1 MELPVS
7 TSVHSCGISTPGGW
21 VSCKTARE
29 PRQVRKEATVAIPVL
44 CCDNPAAFY
53 IRLWTKT
60 SFYPPLE
67 RGSVSY
73 LVLARKFRPQT
84 FASIVGQEHIT
95 KALANAILWNRV
107 PHALLL
113 TGPRGVG
120 KTSAARVFA
129 RALNCTGREVPTES
143 VDEAKARELV
153 EPCGECINCK
163 EIAKSSSIAVWEIDG
178 ASNNS
183 VDNVR
188 ELIDSLRTSPPP
200 GSRYKIYII
209 DEVHMLSTA
218 AFNAL
223 LKSLEEPPPNTI
235 FIFATTE
242 PHKIPETVI
251 SRCQRH
257 DFRRLSTALIA
268 EQLAEIARVEGV
280 KVDED
285 VCQFVARKSQG
296 GMRDAQ
302 SMFDRLLA
310 FSTERLDIKLAEQ
323 VFGVVDRGFFIKLS
337 RAIFAKD
344 HLEAFKLLDEAFSQS
359 LDLRT
364 FLGDFLTHFRNLL
377 ILSLSVNAEKETSKE
392 ASATGLRKML
402 ELTKPEYEEMQAQ
415 LGSVTGFDLQR
426 LFDLAEESVRL
437 ALISNFPRYIL
448 EAGVAKMATL
458 SDLRPIAE
466 LLTAL
471 KSGEALKPAA
481 LKPAVS
487 SAQTARTQVVAERVS
502 VAPKKAPAQAVAE
515 PSTAAQAEATKVL
528 VQETAS
534 DFNPSWQD
542 FVTHA
547 KSRSEMVLAA
557 FLRRVS
563 PKTFRLGELEL
574 QANEFDLESL
584 RDSDNQ
590 QALKSCLYSYSGQ
603 PEWKISF
610 LPLLPGSNLAPTSS
624 GEEVPAVSGQRLS
637 SKEPVHG
644 SIAASELQATKEKTK
659 QIDEEARSHP
669 LVKDVL
675 STFSGSKIDKVSVL
689 K

>member
-7 TSVHSCGISTPGGW
+7 TSVHSCGITTPGGW

-44 CCDNPAAFY
+44 CCVARP
-53 IRLWTKT
+53 LL
-60 SFYPPLE
+60 YPSLDKDVVLPLLE

-129 RALNCTGREVPTES
+129 RALNCTGRQVPTDSIDES
-143 VDEAKARELV
+143 KARELV
-153 EPCGECINCK
+153 EPCGECVNCK

-188 ELIDSLRTSPPP
+188 ELIESLRTSPPP

-280 KVDED
+280 QVDGD

-310 FSTERLDIKLAEQ
+310 FSTEKLDIKLAEQ

-337 RAIFAKD
+337 QAIFSKD
-344 HLEAFKLLDEAFSQS
+344 HLKAFQLLDEAFAQS

-377 ILSLSVNAEKETSKE
+377 ILALAGND
-392 ASATGLRKML
+392 ASETGLRKML
-402 ELTKPEYEEMQAQ
+402 ELTKAEFDEMQSQ
-415 LGSVTGFDLQR
+415 LGSVQANTSRGFDLQR

-466 LLTAL
+466 VIAAL
-471 KSGEALKPAA
+471 KSG
-481 LKPAVS
+481 
-487 SAQTARTQVVAERVS
+487 
-502 VAPKKAPAQAVAE
+502 
-515 PSTAAQAEATKVL
+515 PSTAAQAG
-528 VQETAS
+528 AS
-534 DFNPSWQD
+534 AFAQAKAGALTVAQAVPKKAPAHAVAEPVTIDAPITTNFNPSWQD
-542 FVTHA
+542 FVTHV

-584 RDSDNQ
+584 RDGDNL
-590 QALKSCLYSYSGQ
+590 QALKSCLYSYSGH
-603 PEWKISF
+603 PEWKINF
-610 LPLLPGSNLAPTSS
+610 MPLMPGSHLAQAATGAAASTV
-624 GEEVPAVSGQRLS
+624 GNEQRVSA
-637 SKEPVHG
+637 KEPVQG